1 MQREMSSS
9 LVFLLF
15 FYFSVVFLF
24 FHGDHMTVGN
34 TTILDD
40 DPFSFNAATV
50 QRPKGFRR
58 VLSLMLLVTGTD
70 KSSYIVAN

>member
-1 MQREMSSS
+1 
-9 LVFLLF
+9 
-15 FYFSVVFLF
+15 
-24 FHGDHMTVGN
+24 MTVGN

-70 KSSYIVAN
+70 ESSYIVAN